1 MYWGVTTVL
10 AVVLHG
16 YQYIVE
22 KVIRQTN
29 DSQSRLQ
36 ALKANIQK
44 GSSHRWRSFF
54 ISVGVYDVF
63 I

>member
-1 MYWGVTTVL
+1 MVL

-44 GSSHRWRSFF
+44 GFSHR
-54 ISVGVYDVF
+54 
-63 I
+63 

>member
-1 MYWGVTTVL
+1 MKKMSPSMYWGMTTVL
-10 AVVLHG
+10 AVVLYG

-44 GSSHRWRSFF
+44 GSSHR
-54 ISVGVYDVF
+54 
-63 I
+63 

>member
-1 MYWGVTTVL
+1 MKKMSPSMYWGMATVL

-16 YQYIVE
+16 YQYIME

-29 DSQSRLQ
+29 DSQSRIQ

-44 GSSHRWRSFF
+44 GSSHR
-54 ISVGVYDVF
+54 
-63 I
+63 

>member
-1 MYWGVTTVL
+1 MTTVL

-44 GSSHRWRSFF
+44 GSSHR
-54 ISVGVYDVF
+54 
-63 I
+63 